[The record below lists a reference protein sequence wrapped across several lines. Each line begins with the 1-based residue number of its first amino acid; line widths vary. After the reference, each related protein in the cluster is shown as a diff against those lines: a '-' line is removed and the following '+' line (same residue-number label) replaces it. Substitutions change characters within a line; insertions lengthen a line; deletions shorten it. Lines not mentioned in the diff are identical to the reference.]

1 MQSRGLAINQSPEQV
16 ACKLFC
22 ADRSAAAARERPRA
36 NDSYRSI
43 VFFCSCKDSAQ
54 CHAVSVTIRGDHV
67 ISGVLGLDEALNVQQ
82 ICQSV
87 DLRRSCAV
95 GSWESRR
102 KQIVRASSTC
112 REELDQK
119 GISGPESAGKLA

>member
-1 MQSRGLAINQSPEQV
+1 MV
-16 ACKLFC
+16 
-22 ADRSAAAARERPRA
+22 RS
-36 NDSYRSI
+36 
-43 VFFCSCKDSAQ
+43 
-54 CHAVSVTIRGDHV
+54 DHV

-95 GSWESRR
+95 GSWGSRR

-112 REELDQK
+112 REELDHK
-119 GISGPESAGKLA
+119 GVSGPESAGKLA